1 MGGHTEETLSAL
13 KLVISF
19 AHEEITLKK
28 YDDYAASAMVISKK
42 AVVTQGLMSMLFFF
56 FMFGF
61 YIYSYGIA
69 SVLLQYQL
77 NNPTTGAPYVIGEVV
92 IVAQCVIMSIM
103 VLGGIVPIIP

>member
-1 MGGHTEETLSAL
+1 LGGHTEETLSAL

-28 YDDYAASAMVISKK
+28 YDDYANSAMTISKK
-42 AVVTQGLMSMLFFF
+42 AVVTQGLMSMLFFL

-69 SVLLQYQL
+69 SALLQYQV
-77 NNPTTGAPYVIGEVV
+77 NNPTTGAPYVIGE
-92 IVAQCVIMSIM
+92 IVTVA
-103 VLGGIVPIIP
+103 